1 MRLLLSVM
9 ALALAGCAL
18 ETALPPADDLSR
30 EPDYRAIVG
39 NTIGSIVGD
48 TSKAGVME
56 ISGPRRVD
64 AFKGPAWL
72 VCLKSNIYALPRY
85 YAAFIQNERVV
96 ESRLAVVLDQCE
108 GQPYTLFND
117 WMQKSAPPERKPA
130 ERDRR

>member
-56 ISGPRRVD
+56 ISGPRR
-64 AFKGPAWL
+64 G
-72 VCLKSNIYALPRY
+72 
-85 YAAFIQNERVV
+85 
-96 ESRLAVVLDQCE
+96 SRRA
-108 GQPYTLFND
+108 
-117 WMQKSAPPERKPA
+117 
-130 ERDRR
+130 